1 MNKTPSV
8 LTCRRN
14 AAVASECCSPWLA
27 NQLATELVRRSEYT
41 PAMIVRTPARMPNQL
56 LFPVIARINPFHPLI
71 RFSADQNL
79 LGKYP
84 AKEHAQ
90 NSDDDASYP
99 ELNLRARL
107 NS

>member
-1 MNKTPSV
+1 
-8 LTCRRN
+8 
-14 AAVASECCSPWLA
+14 
-27 NQLATELVRRSEYT
+27 
-41 PAMIVRTPARMPNQL
+41 MPNRL

-79 LGKYP
+79 LRKYP

-90 NSDDDASYP
+90 NNDDDASYP